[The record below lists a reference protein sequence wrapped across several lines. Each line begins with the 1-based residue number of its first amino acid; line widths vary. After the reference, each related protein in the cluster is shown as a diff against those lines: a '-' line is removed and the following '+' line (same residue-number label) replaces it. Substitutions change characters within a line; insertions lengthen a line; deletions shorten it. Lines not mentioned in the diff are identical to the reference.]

1 VRIGKSASR
10 VVREL
15 EGTDIALYPVANLQ
29 TSASTARSK
38 CSSIREDPVRFRPL
52 QDRVL
57 IRRIEEEEKTVGGII
72 IPDTAKE
79 KPMEGEVIAAGPG
92 ARGDDG
98 KVQPLDVKVGDR
110 VLFGKWSG
118 TEIKI
123 DGEDFVVA
131 KESDIMGV
139 VEEAASRKGT

>member
-1 VRIGKSASR
+1 VK
-10 VVREL
+10 
-15 EGTDIALYPVANLQ
+15 
-29 TSASTARSK
+29 
-38 CSSIREDPVRFRPL
+38 FRPL
-52 QDRVL
+52 QDRIL

-79 KPMEGEVIAAGPG
+79 KPMEGEIIAAGP
-92 ARGDDG
+92 RGDDG

-139 VEEAASRKGT
+139 VEKTVSRTST